1 MPNTT
6 TDPPAAPATQPH
18 PPEMEDK
25 AADAGDEAAAPAA
38 CPPKEVPVPTA
49 YLESTS
55 HHLPSLDAYNAV
67 YARSV
72 SDPAAFWSDI
82 AREFH
87 WHKPWPAD
95 TPPIAWNYDPRAG
108 PVFTHFWKGGQTNI
122 CYNALDVHV
131 LAGGGDTVAFYF
143 EPNDP
148 DDGRARSVTYA
159 ALLAE
164 VCRTAHAL
172 RAAGVG
178 RGDAVVTYMPMGVE
192 LPTVML
198 AAARIGAV
206 HSVVFGGF
214 SSVALAGRLA
224 AANAAVMVTCD
235 GVRRGAKWIDLKTVA
250 DEAVAIAA
258 REHNHT
264 VRSQIVVA
272 SGSRPAGGEDVPM
285 TPGRDVWW
293 DDALREHPTTCDVV
307 WVDAEDPLFCL
318 FTSGS
323 TGAPKGIVHTAGG
336 YMVGAATT
344 FKYSFNYMPGDVFFC
359 TADCGWITGHTYV
372 TYGPLLN
379 KATQVI
385 FEGIPT
391 HPDAGRLWGI
401 VAKYG
406 VTAVYTAPTAL
417 RSLKRAG
424 DNFVT
429 SHNTSSLKILGT
441 VGEPINPEAW
451 DWYFSVVGNRRA
463 TVVDSYWQTETGGHV
478 IAPLPVAGLVL
489 KPGSAQLPHFG
500 VVPVLLDDDGKVIEG
515 EGSGHLVISA
525 PWPSALRTLMGDH
538 KRMETTYFTRFPGYY
553 TTGDGARRDADG
565 HLWLTGRTDDVL
577 NVSAHLLGT
586 AEVESAIVAVP
597 GVAESAVVGVPHEVT
612 GEAIYAFVVLMPG
625 TKGGDALRAEIGTSV
640 RSRIGPIARVETMQ
654 WVGARGLPKT
664 RSGKILRRLLRKIA
678 VGGGRD
684 GDLGD
689 VSTLADPE
697 VLTDLLE
704 GYGK

>member
-1 MPNTT
+1 MFERVSVHGPSIHTRALRDPTAQTAVAREAAPRSSVAQHCRAVSVLWRVHRRGRSGVLGSPPRAPPVWLLARAASASGRPRLRPLPNPAMPNTT
-6 TDPPAAPATQPH
+6 TDAPASSVVKPH
-18 PPEMEDK
+18 PPEMENK
-25 AADAGDEAAAPAA
+25 SADADACGAPAVPA
-38 CPPKEVPVPTA
+38 ASPPKEVPVPAA

-55 HHLPSLDAYNAV
+55 HHLPSLDEYNAL

-72 SDPAAFWSDI
+72 ADPAAFWSDI

-131 LAGGGDTVAFYF
+131 AAGGGDTVAFFF

-148 DDGRARSVTYA
+148 DDGRARPVTYA
-159 ALLAE
+159 ALLAD

-214 SSVALAGRLA
+214 SPVALAGRLA

-235 GVRRGAKWIDLKTVA
+235 GVRRGSKWIDLKAVA

-272 SGSRPAGGEDVPM
+272 SGSRPAGGEDVLM

-293 DDALREHPTTCDVV
+293 DDALQGHPSTCDVV

-323 TGAPKGIVHTAGG
+323 TGAPKGIVHTVGG

-359 TADCGWITGHTYV
+359 TADCGWITVRVLGSCRWLGWWVERGGGWGAGTM
-372 TYGPLLN
+372 L
-379 KATQVI
+379 ATHVV
-385 FEGIPT
+385 
-391 HPDAGRLWGI
+391 HPSLSGSEIHRRVPHGVGGRRRASAWLCGRL
-401 VAKYG
+401 AY
-406 VTAVYTAPTAL
+406 
-417 RSLKRAG
+417 
-424 DNFVT
+424 
-429 SHNTSSLKILGT
+429 
-441 VGEPINPEAW
+441 
-451 DWYFSVVGNRRA
+451 
-463 TVVDSYWQTETGGHV
+463 
-478 IAPLPVAGLVL
+478 
-489 KPGSAQLPHFG
+489 
-500 VVPVLLDDDGKVIEG
+500 VPFVLLAVSLDWSVYSLVPTPSHCIFFTSCRAILMSHTDLFSTGPPRWFLK
-515 EGSGHLVISA
+515 GSLPTPTPAGCGVL
-525 PWPSALRTLMGDH
+525 WPSTASL
-538 KRMETTYFTRFPGYY
+538 PCI
-553 TTGDGARRDADG
+553 RRRRRC
-565 HLWLTGRTDDVL
+565 GRSSVQ
-577 NVSAHLLGT
+577 A
-586 AEVESAIVAVP
+586 
-597 GVAESAVVGVPHEVT
+597 
-612 GEAIYAFVVLMPG
+612 
-625 TKGGDALRAEIGTSV
+625 TS
-640 RSRIGPIARVETMQ
+640 
-654 WVGARGLPKT
+654 L
-664 RSGKILRRLLRKIA
+664 
-678 VGGGRD
+678 
-684 GDLGD
+684 
-689 VSTLADPE
+689 
-697 VLTDLLE
+697 
-704 GYGK
+704 